1 MTESADSVIQRADAD
16 YFQGRCDD
24 AIRLLAEF
32 IARTPDSDIAVIRA
46 AELLIDSERHER
58 AMEFLKRIPAVE
70 TDLRTAHLCGVC
82 HQALGNIDA
91 AARIADQI
99 LAEKGRDAFALVL
112 KARTAALH
120 GKTNE
125 VERLL
130 AEAIESDPR
139 CGIAWHDYAG
149 LRRQQGDTD
158 ACFHLAA
165 KAFACTPES
174 RAVVTAFHEN
184 ALAFQRLVEAETAFR
199 EAVSFRRMD
208 RRLRYLLIDLLLRQ
222 NHYAE
227 AMAAVE
233 SAIVD
238 FGVDQG
244 IVGAALKIREKL
256 GPMSTPLTA
265 KPGGS
270 VSLCIITKN
279 ERSHLARCLAST
291 RPVVD
296 EIIVVDTG
304 STDETKDLAVVF
316 GAKLFDFTW
325 VDDFAKARNYSLSKA
340 SADWILVLDADE
352 ALSSKDYEDF
362 RRLRIGCRPAAFRM
376 QTRNYS
382 NLVNTVGFRPNRGE
396 YPDEAGMGWYPSDKV
411 RLFPNDSRIHFDYP
425 VHELVEPSLN
435 DLKIPV
441 RECAIAIHHYGV
453 LNNVQAL
460 HKTSAYR
467 KLGRK
472 KVKNF
477 KDATALKEAAI
488 QSARVGRNAESL
500 DLWRR
505 FLQRHPRSAEAYLNI
520 GTVYSNMGSYAQ
532 SAANARKSLE
542 LDPKLKEA
550 RFNLAFALLMLGKAE
565 EAQKLLEESMNE
577 HPDYAAAQF
586 LLCVAYVCKQDRASA
601 ENLFKQI
608 RVLPIGDYIGESF
621 LDIARRFSKA
631 SRKDYARHTLEA
643 ASIFGCSN
651 PSMGKLMEGCGAN
664 P

>member
-1 MTESADSVIQRADAD
+1 
-16 YFQGRCDD
+16 
-24 AIRLLAEF
+24 
-32 IARTPDSDIAVIRA
+32 
-46 AELLIDSERHER
+46 
-58 AMEFLKRIPAVE
+58 
-70 TDLRTAHLCGVC
+70 
-82 HQALGNIDA
+82 
-91 AARIADQI
+91 
-99 LAEKGRDAFALVL
+99 
-112 KARTAALH
+112 
-120 GKTNE
+120 
-125 VERLL
+125 
-130 AEAIESDPR
+130 
-139 CGIAWHDYAG
+139 
-149 LRRQQGDTD
+149 
-158 ACFHLAA
+158 
-165 KAFACTPES
+165 
-174 RAVVTAFHEN
+174 
-184 ALAFQRLVEAETAFR
+184 
-199 EAVSFRRMD
+199 
-208 RRLRYLLIDLLLRQ
+208 
-222 NHYAE
+222 
-227 AMAAVE
+227 
-233 SAIVD
+233 
-238 FGVDQG
+238 
-244 IVGAALKIREKL
+244 
-256 GPMSTPLTA
+256 
-265 KPGGS
+265 
-270 VSLCIITKN
+270 
-279 ERSHLARCLAST
+279 
-291 RPVVD
+291 
-296 EIIVVDTG
+296 
-304 STDETKDLAVVF
+304 
-316 GAKLFDFTW
+316 
-325 VDDFAKARNYSLSKA
+325 
-340 SADWILVLDADE
+340 
-352 ALSSKDYEDF
+352 
-362 RRLRIGCRPAAFRM
+362 M

-565 EAQKLLEESMNE
+565 EAQKLLEKSMVE

-608 RVLPIGDYIGESF
+608 RVLPFGDYIGESF
-621 LDIARRFSKA
+621 LDIARQFLKA

-643 ASIFGCSN
+643 ASIFGCST